1 MVLAVLSKP
10 RGSRGSMGL
19 GGGELH
25 GSQDLG
31 GLALKAPEQQ
41 DWVGGEGV
49 MTPKPLQQEEAV
61 TLG

>member
-1 MVLAVLSKP
+1 MVLAVLSEP
-10 RGSRGSMGL
+10 RGSRGSTGL

-31 GLALKAPEQQ
+31 GA
-41 DWVGGEGV
+41 GIEG
-49 MTPKPLQQEEAV
+49 PRAAGLGWRRGCHDPQPLQQEEAV